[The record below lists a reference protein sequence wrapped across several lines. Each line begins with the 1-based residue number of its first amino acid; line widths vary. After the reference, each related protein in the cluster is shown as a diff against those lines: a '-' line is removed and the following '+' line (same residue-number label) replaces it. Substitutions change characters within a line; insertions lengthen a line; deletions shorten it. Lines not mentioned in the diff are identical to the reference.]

1 MEPGPRLRGWFYLQ
15 GSTAFG
21 VSRGD
26 GVYTKMVPDV
36 LSVTIAYQFSSGIFE
51 WLGWGRCVCVCNG
64 MGGNDAML
72 LCKTGAAS
80 L

>member
-1 MEPGPRLRGWFYLQ
+1 MYLQ

-26 GVYTKMVPDV
+26 GVYIMVPDV

-51 WLGWGRCVCVCNG
+51 CLGWGGCVCVCNG
-64 MGGNDAML
+64 LDWNYDVML